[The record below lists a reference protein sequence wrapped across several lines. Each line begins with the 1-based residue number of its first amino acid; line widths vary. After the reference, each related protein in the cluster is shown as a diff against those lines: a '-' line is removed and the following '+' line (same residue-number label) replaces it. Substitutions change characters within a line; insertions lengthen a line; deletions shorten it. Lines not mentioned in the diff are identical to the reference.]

1 MAGIT
6 GQVLKGDAFEVYI
19 SGVDKKL
26 KLKFNLNALYHLE
39 KQYGDIN
46 QAMEEIQNG
55 QVKSL
60 IAITAAALSAGGNR
74 KEPYT
79 EFEVAD
85 MINVEDLEPLSQVL
99 ELMLGGLKDTG
110 TPSEEV

>member
-1 MAGIT
+1 MEGFT

-46 QAMEEIQNG
+46 KAMEEIQNG

-79 EFEVAD
+79 EFEEAD
-85 MINVEDLEPLSQVL
+85 MINVEDLEPLSKVL